1 MYTPCCS
8 IHFRWIALISSQ
20 NNLSSLTLRFK
31 YSFVFTTAWN
41 VKFLFEFVY
50 DFPLFNNNF
59 IIAFNCSIKKTLRFD
74 FLKSFPDFEAEEGLR
89 KEKRLRYAKVR
100 ALLKYCPPLQLPYF
114 RRKFSLLH
122 KIENSEFN
130 LSSEVQVRPYWFGC
144 KYQSIMS
151 GSTFQLG
158 TTSNKI

>member
-1 MYTPCCS
+1 MSNSY
-8 IHFRWIALISSQ
+8 F
-20 NNLSSLTLRFK
+20 NLFIIL
-31 YSFVFTTAWN
+31 
-41 VKFLFEFVY
+41 
-50 DFPLFNNNF
+50 PLFNHNF
-59 IIAFNCSIKKTLRFD
+59 ITFDRLIYLRKTSNFD
-74 FLKSFPDFEAEEGLR
+74 FMKSFPDFEAEEGLR

-130 LSSEVQVRPYWFGC
+130 LSSEVQVRPYWLGC

-158 TTSNKI
+158 STSNKI

>member
-1 MYTPCCS
+1 MFKSFYFIRGPRSGAASRRDGQKTL
-8 IHFRWIALISSQ
+8 HFRIHTVFLWSL
-20 NNLSSLTLRFK
+20 NLFIIL
-31 YSFVFTTAWN
+31 
-41 VKFLFEFVY
+41 
-50 DFPLFNNNF
+50 PLFNHNF
-59 IIAFNCSIKKTLRFD
+59 ITFDRLIYLRKTSNFD
-74 FLKSFPDFEAEEGLR
+74 FMKSFPDFEAEERLR

-151 GSTFQLG
+151 GSTFQLAS
-158 TTSNKI
+158 TSKKI